1 MTGSTAGFGY
11 ITQTWLPLLAAITIG
26 VQVGISIVLTRAVAD
41 DIGPVSL
48 TFLRY
53 AVAALC
59 LVPVVLVTTRRRIG
73 SRDILPI
80 AMLGLVQF
88 GLLILLLNMGLRGV
102 PAGPGALLFATS
114 PLFAL
119 VLGVLKGQE
128 RWSGRRL
135 TGIIIALT
143 SLTLVLGSGDAVP
156 AGVISV
162 AGATQILGAAA
173 CAAVAG
179 TFLGPFVRRYGAPPV
194 SAVAMLA
201 TVAMLAGPALAN
213 DVTGEVRTMDDG
225 VAGAVVALGIGS
237 GIGYLLWL
245 WALKSID
252 ASTVTAFLMLSPVT
266 ALIAGAI
273 FLDEA
278 ITITAAVGMALLGA
292 GLWASTRARPKA

>member
-1 MTGSTAGFGY
+1 
-11 ITQTWLPLLAAITIG
+11 
-26 VQVGISIVLTRAVAD
+26 
-41 DIGPVSL
+41 
-48 TFLRY
+48 
-53 AVAALC
+53 
-59 LVPVVLVTTRRRIG
+59 
-73 SRDILPI
+73 
-80 AMLGLVQF
+80 
-88 GLLILLLNMGLRGV
+88 
-102 PAGPGALLFATS
+102 
-114 PLFAL
+114 
-119 VLGVLKGQE
+119 
-128 RWSGRRL
+128 
-135 TGIIIALT
+135 
-143 SLTLVLGSGDAVP
+143 
-156 AGVISV
+156 
-162 AGATQILGAAA
+162 
-173 CAAVAG
+173 
-179 TFLGPFVRRYGAPPV
+179 VRRYGAPQV

-292 GLWASTRARPKA
+292 GLWASTRACPKA